1 MGLVRTYNRLIFT
14 VGVLLVG
21 LVSQA
26 QVVYP
31 VQASAS
37 ITPPYSLSL
46 EDYASADYDRFRVN
60 LLLSD
65 LQASNYEVK
74 LRLTIEGPD
83 GKVFQSNKAFWQNAD
98 SYILDGGVPQTFT
111 GFDLKDYFNVDNL
124 NFPSSYSRAT
134 YNDSKVLPEGLYIFK
149 IELFDAASVVN
160 FPDNPIEVSNAFSG
174 LAVAVL
180 TRNDPPFLNTPFDN
194 DLIEGT
200 SVDFG
205 LHSIPMSWTPR
216 HVSINSSFNTIY
228 KLKIVEVNPPTRNP
242 YDAINT
248 STPIFETELTTTSY
262 NFNFVDAAL
271 VIEQLPATI
280 DTVDHTLYKGRKY
293 AWQIQALDESKKD
306 VFKNGGFSEV
316 YTFFYADPCEHPEI
330 FSYEAGDAQNV
341 LLEWDAS
348 SNTEFEIY
356 YKPMGSSSADKI
368 VSTTQDN
375 IEITDLEP
383 STTYEF
389 SIKAACT
396 DVWTSKKKIGNVT
409 TSGNV
414 VEVCAVPSQINVSKV
429 DLTYDLSWEEIS
441 GAASYE
447 VQVKKVGETAFTSE
461 AVAETS
467 HKITFV
473 ETELPAI
480 IRVDAV
486 CKDGVGNE
494 LGEEIEIT
502 VNTDGF
508 VGECSVPVPL
518 NIDPISTDDQ
528 INLGWS
534 SNDEHISHDF
544 RFRTKGSTEAWIETT
559 TSEPLWED
567 VDANFNILYEY
578 QINFHCSVDEESGY
592 SAIEYFV
599 VEKDKEEEEVDPG
612 TGDCFEPPVVQH
624 EVRENEKVKLVWD
637 QVSEAAAFE
646 IYYKVSHLANWQ
658 MVRTTSTTYM
668 LTDLLIESEYVYKI
682 RSECEQG
689 FSVYTPEQKFNT
701 SQLSSTEDCPEIT
714 AILDSSK
721 GKTSM
726 YMYCEIITDDHEQVV
741 LFYKKSSQ
749 SIADWY
755 QVVVDTPRLDK
766 AILVQP
772 LDMRTSYDFK
782 AQATC
787 GVGKSHMSEV
797 YTDTTA
803 GEAIYPEDFVCGA
816 MANECPGIQETASKP
831 NLIKGDKFMAH
842 DFEVEVVDVTK
853 NADGT
858 FTGEGQILIGFPN
871 DSYVA
876 VDFEDI
882 IVNTSG
888 CLRDGQLVMTSTTIH
903 MLDEETRDKV
913 NEINDQVNNYLTI
926 LANGPDETALFVL
939 VEEILSDHSNL
950 DPELIEHV
958 GNIGIYLNQIDSLL
972 IVAKAKK
979 AAGDDR
985 STTLGLLTDAANNFL
1000 TDLGVYSLLE
1010 QIQAS
1015 LDQLFIDVSEGVN
1028 KMVTAGQEAVK
1039 TLKEVFDAMKG
1050 LFEGTDDLGGGLVAI
1065 GDSDGDGLELSDT
1078 KTHLHP
1084 EPVDSSRVPKGK
1096 LLKLKGQ
1103 LTDALRSYGF
1113 KENMTEQDYLRLY
1126 NKIVKDIA
1134 RAEVLFSYAKTLLEG
1149 DNIKKLVFEIQKDL
1163 TTVVSSALGDLK
1175 SNVGGIVSGISLQ
1188 NLQSKVQDIKALLES
1203 FGSMPLV
1210 QDIKEGDKEAFKKK
1224 LFAYLESKIIAMQQ
1238 ATQTN

>member
-1 MGLVRTYNRLIFT
+1 MGLVRIYNRLILT
-14 VGVLLVG
+14 LGVLLIG

-31 VQASAS
+31 VQASTS

-46 EDYASADYDRFRVN
+46 EDYASSEYDRFRVN
-60 LLLSD
+60 ILLSD
-65 LQASNYEVK
+65 LQANNYPVK
-74 LRLTIEGPD
+74 FRLTIEGPD
-83 GKVFQSNKAFWQNAD
+83 GMVFQSKDDFWQD
-98 SYILDGGVPQTFT
+98 EDPIILDGGVPQVFT
-111 GFDLKDYFNVDNL
+111 GFDLTKYFNIDNL
-124 NFPSSYSRAT
+124 NFPSTYSRDIYAE
-134 YNDSKVLPEGLYIFK
+134 SRVLPEGLYVFK
-149 IELFDAASVVN
+149 LELFDAASVDD
-160 FPDNPIEVSNAFSG
+160 PLRDPIEVSNAFSG

-200 SVDFG
+200 ESNFG

-216 HVSINSSFNTIY
+216 HVSINSSFNTKY
-228 KLKIVEVNPPTRNP
+228 KLRIVEVVPASRNP

-248 STPIFETELTTTSY
+248 STPIFETELSMTSY
-262 NFNFVDAAL
+262 NFSFADAAL
-271 VIEQLPATI
+271 VPDQFPSAI
-280 DTVDHTLYKGRKY
+280 DTVEHILYKGRKY
-293 AWQIQALDESKKD
+293 AWQIQAVDESGKD

-316 YTFFYADPCEHPEI
+316 YTFFYADPCEHPDQI
-330 FSYEAGDAQNV
+330 VMNQGDAQNAFI
-341 LLEWDAS
+341 EWLPQGN
-348 SNTEFEIY
+348 NTQYEIY
-356 YKPMGSSSADKI
+356 YKPMGSSAADKI
-368 VSTTQDN
+368 VSTTNDN
-375 IEITDLEP
+375 IELTNLEP
-383 STTYEF
+383 STTYEV
-389 SIKAACT
+389 SIKAACS
-396 DVWTSKKKIGNVT
+396 DVWTGKKNIGNIT

-414 VEVCAVPSQINVSKV
+414 VEVCTAPTQINIAKD
-429 DLTYDLSWEEIS
+429 DLTFDLSWEDIT

-447 VQVKKVGETAFTSE
+447 VQVKKTGETAFTSE
-461 AVAETS
+461 AVAEAR
-467 HKITFV
+467 HQVTFV
-473 ETELPAI
+473 EAELPAI

-486 CKDGVGNE
+486 CKDGGGSE

-502 VNTDGF
+502 ENTDGF
-508 VGECSVPVPL
+508 VGECTVPVPL
-518 NIDPISTDDQ
+518 NIEPQSTDDQ

-534 SNDEHISHDF
+534 SGEQYEAYDF
-544 RFRTKGSTEAWIETT
+544 RFRVKGSSDDWSDSSTTEPIWENIE
-559 TSEPLWED
+559 
-567 VDANFNILYEY
+567 ANFNILYEY
-578 QINFHCSVDEESGY
+578 QINFHCSATETSGY
-592 SAIEYFV
+592 SAVEYFV
-599 VEKDKEEEEVDPG
+599 VEKEKEEEEVDPG

-658 MVRTTSTTYM
+658 MVRTTSTSYM

-701 SQLSSTEDCPEIT
+701 SELSSTEDCPEIT
-714 AILDSSK
+714 TIRDSSI

-726 YMYCEIITDDHEQVV
+726 YMYCETIAEDHEQVI

-797 YTDTTA
+797 FTDTTA

-816 MANECPGIQETASKP
+816 MANECPGIQETASKS

-913 NEINDQVNNYLTI
+913 NEINDQVNGYLNI
-926 LANGPDETALFVL
+926 LANGPDESAIFEL
-939 VEEILSDHSNL
+939 VRTILDQHTNL
-950 DPELIEHV
+950 DTNLTKHV
-958 GNIGIYLNQIDSLL
+958 GNIMEYYNQMDSL
-972 IVAKAKK
+972 ITKAQEESDENDK
-979 AAGDDR
+979 
-985 STTLGLLTDAANNFL
+985 SVTMNLLSDAANNFL

-1015 LDQLFIDVSEGVN
+1015 LDQLLIDVTEGVE
-1028 KMVTAGQEAVK
+1028 KISKAAQTAAN
-1039 TLKEVFDAMKG
+1039 TLKQVFDSLKG
-1050 LFEGTDDLGGGLVAI
+1050 LFEGTDDLTGGLVAI
-1065 GDSDGDGLELSDT
+1065 GDSDGDGLEMSDT

-1084 EPVDSSRVPKGK
+1084 DPVEASKVPKGK

-1103 LTDALRSYGF
+1103 LTDALRDYGF
-1113 KENMTEQDYLRLY
+1113 KENMTEQDYLKLY

-1134 RAEVLFSYAKTLLEG
+1134 RAEVLLSYVKTLIEG
-1149 DNIKKLVFEIQKDL
+1149 DNLKKLVFEIQKDL

-1188 NLQSKVQDIKALLES
+1188 NLKSKVQDIKTLLDS

-1210 QDIKEGDKEAFKKK
+1210 QDIKDGDKEAFKKK
-1224 LFAYLESKIIAMQQ
+1224 LLAYLESKIIAMQQ
-1238 ATQTN
+1238 AAQTN